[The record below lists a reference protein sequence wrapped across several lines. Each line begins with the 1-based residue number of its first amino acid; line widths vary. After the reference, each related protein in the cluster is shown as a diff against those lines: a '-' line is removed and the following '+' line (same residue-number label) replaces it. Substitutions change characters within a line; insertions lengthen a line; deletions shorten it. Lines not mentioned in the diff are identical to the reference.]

1 MEHET
6 AGDPIT
12 GLKWTRR
19 TTRKISEQ
27 LGYVGLDVS
36 PRTVARLLKNLGFSL
51 RVNHKKVSHSTASS
65 EDRDQQF
72 RHIQEQR
79 DAFASAGFP
88 IISVDTK
95 KKELIGNFKN
105 PGTTWE
111 TSPTLVR
118 DHDFRSDADGIAVPY
133 GILDLQANRGRVF
146 VGLSHDTPAFA
157 VDALVH
163 WWTHEGQ
170 RTYSD
175 ADHLLILADT
185 GGSNGARVRA
195 WKFQLQYRL
204 CDPFGI
210 AVTVCHYPSGASKW
224 NPVEHRLFAPISQN
238 WQGRPLDSLP
248 TILNYIRTTT
258 TSTGA
263 LKVSAS
269 MTRRHYPVGVKIS
282 DEQMATLQLQSHAV
296 LPKWNYTLRPS
307 KPH

>member
-19 TTRKISEQ
+19 TTRKISEH
-27 LGYVGLDVS
+27 LGYVRLDVS

-51 RVNHKKVSHSTASS
+51 RVNHKEISTVSS
-65 EDRDQQF
+65 EDRDEQF
-72 RHIQEQR
+72 RYIQKQR
-79 DAFASAGFP
+79 DAFAAAGSP
-88 IISVDTK
+88 IISVDSK

-163 WWTHEGQ
+163 WWTHEGH
-170 RTYSD
+170 RTYST

-195 WKFQLQYRL
+195 WKFQLQRKL
-204 CDPFGI
+204 CDTFGI

-224 NPVEHRLFAPISQN
+224 NPIEHRMFAPISLN
-238 WQGRPLDSLP
+238 WQGRPLDSIP

-258 TSTGA
+258 TSAG
-263 LKVSAS
+263 LKMSAS
-269 MTRRHYPVGVKIS
+269 MTRRNYPVGVRIS
-282 DEQMATLQLQSHAV
+282 DEQMTALKLQGHGV

-307 KPH
+307 EPH